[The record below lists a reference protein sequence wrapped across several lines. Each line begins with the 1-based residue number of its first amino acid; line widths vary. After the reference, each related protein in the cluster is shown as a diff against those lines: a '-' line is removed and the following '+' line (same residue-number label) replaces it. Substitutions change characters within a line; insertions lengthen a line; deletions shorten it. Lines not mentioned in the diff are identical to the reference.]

1 MANKK
6 TQVANEPATD
16 SKYVNRK
23 RKMYEEE
30 VVPYLMK
37 KFNYKNFPSI
47 SSLIKVYSFLRV

>member
-47 SSLIKVYSFLRV
+47 SSLIKVYSFL

>member
-23 RKMYEEE
+23 RKMITYYSDE
-30 VVPYLMK
+30 VPVCPYCGASQTK
-37 KFNYKNFPSI
+37 K
-47 SSLIKVYSFLRV
+47 